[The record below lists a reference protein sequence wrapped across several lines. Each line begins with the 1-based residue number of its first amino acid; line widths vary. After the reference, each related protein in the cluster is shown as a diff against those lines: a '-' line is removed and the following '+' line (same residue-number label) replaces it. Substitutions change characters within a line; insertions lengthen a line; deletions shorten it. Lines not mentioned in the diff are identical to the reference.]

1 MLDITPM
8 LDGWNYDPDEITV
21 RLVEGRDGKPK
32 IQMRLDLG
40 LLQMNY
46 DGRPD
51 GKRPNEFESIFHYY
65 QNQLET
71 HRRQFGSDKGFFL
84 DPDDCEAISSEALQY
99 YYRYLSLFHLQE
111 YTAVIRDTQ
120 RNLNVFEF
128 VKKYSETEEDRK
140 ALEQYR
146 PYVIMMYTRA
156 AAHLALEKN
165 EPAEAALRVKEG
177 IDRIKRFFIETNR
190 PKMVRRS
197 RELIFLKELLK
208 ELPHLETDPVRELRQ
223 KMREAVD
230 REDYET
236 AAEIR
241 DQIRRLSGKTSG

>member
-21 RLVEGRDGKPK
+21 RLIEGADGKPK

-71 HRRQFGSDKGFFL
+71 HRHEFGSDKGYYL
-84 DPDDCEAISSEALQY
+84 DPDDCDAISSEALQY

-111 YTAVIRDTQ
+111 YAAVIRDTE
-120 RNLNVFEF
+120 RNLSVFDF
-128 VKKYSETEEDRK
+128 VNKYAETEEDRQ

-156 AAHLALEKN
+156 AAHQALEN
-165 EPAEAALRVKEG
+165 NQPAEAAKRVKEG
-177 IDRIKRFFIETNR
+177 IDRIKAFFLQQGR
-190 PKMVRRS
+190 PKLSRRS

-208 ELPHLETDPVRELRQ
+208 ELPHLETDPVRELRR

-241 DQIRRLSGKTSG
+241 DQIRRLSGKPLS

>member
-8 LDGWNYDPDEITV
+8 LDGWDYDPEEITV
-21 RLVEGRDGKPK
+21 RLVEGMDGKPK

-51 GKRPNEFESIFHYY
+51 GKRPNDFDSIYEYY
-65 QNQLET
+65 KNQLEI
-71 HRRQFGSDKGFFL
+71 HRHQFGSDKGYFL
-84 DPDDCEAISSEALQY
+84 DPDDCEAITSEALQY

-111 YTAVIRDTQ
+111 YDAVLRDTE
-120 RNLNVFEF
+120 RNLCVFDF
-128 VKKYSETEEDRK
+128 VKKYSETEDDRQ

-165 EPAEAALRVKEG
+165 EPAEAAKRVKEG
-177 IDRIKRFFIETNR
+177 INRIKAFFVEMNR
-190 PKMVRRS
+190 PKMARRS
-197 RELIFLKELLK
+197 RELIFLRELLK
-208 ELPHLETDPVRELRQ
+208 ELPNLESDPVRELRR

-241 DQIRRLSGKTSG
+241 DQIRRLSGKTAN